1 MRLLVVCLLLAMQ
14 FSTAQN
20 SVLFGRVSTAE
31 LRETKDSV
39 FGDIAAKVIYKRFKL
54 DYGSNVEI
62 HERIKIYNKEGL
74 EYSNWEILYDD
85 ISNLQAYT
93 YNLENGVIEKTHV
106 TKESIFKE
114 NLYGDYEVT
123 KITFPNVKE
132 GAVIEL
138 KYTINIG
145 RWSSVAI
152 QKQIPIKSFRLVIQN
167 AQKWMDFKQNP
178 NFPLE
183 LVQEEND
190 NDNLVVFTGK
200 DIPAIKSAPY
210 VNNLDNYKGKLYIRV
225 RNEKDEENWG
235 KLTNELNRAFWFGRR
250 FNSKPFLKKE
260 VEKII
265 EDRTDSLDMAKD
277 LFAYVKDRM
286 EYNNGYGL
294 GSYDLKDLYK
304 AKKGD
309 KSDINMLLTYI
320 LRWAGFKAD
329 PMIVACK
336 HKGEVLFAEM
346 RSYNATLSALQIGEQ
361 FYLLDASET
370 YGKFGQ
376 IPIDL
381 MNGYGLIVRKD
392 GTSISYPTISTQ
404 LSVSRSSLSVE
415 LDIENN
421 VVKGSVMNQFTDYLA
436 WSYRDTSEDEEA
448 ETISEAL
455 EEGYDLL
462 AIENFTEKDIEDPNK
477 PVVISYDFSYEN
489 AIEEINGD
497 VYVAP
502 FLFLGQTENDFTEE
516 ERRYPVDIEYPY
528 LENYS
533 INFTIPEGY
542 KVVSLPKGKRISIE
556 DEVGSLVYICS
567 ASDTNIQVGLT
578 VKLNYAMIPV
588 EYYGALQSLFSEYV
602 EISKSKIVLTKL

>member
-1 MRLLVVCLLLAMQ
+1 MRVVVACLLFAMQ
-14 FSTAQN
+14 LSTAQD
-20 SVLFGRVSTAE
+20 SVMFGRVSTAE

-39 FGDIAAKVIYKRFKL
+39 FGDIAAKVIYKQFKL

-85 ISNLQAYT
+85 ISHLQAYT

-132 GAVIEL
+132 GSVIEL
-138 KYTINIG
+138 KYIINIG
-145 RWSSVAI
+145 RWSSVSI
-152 QKQIPIKSFRLVIQN
+152 QKQIPIKNFRLVIQN
-167 AQKWMDFKQNP
+167 AQTWMDFKQNP

-183 LVQEEND
+183 LVEEENE
-190 NDNLVVFTGK
+190 NKRLVVFTGK

-210 VNNLDNYKGKLYIRV
+210 VNNLDNYKGKLYIRF
-225 RNEKDEENWG
+225 RNEKEEEKWG
-235 KLTNELNRAFWFGRR
+235 KLTNELNGAFWFGRR

-260 VEKII
+260 VEKLI
-265 EDRTDSLDMAKD
+265 ENRTDSLEMAKD
-277 LFAYVKDRM
+277 IFSYVKDRM
-286 EYNNGYGL
+286 EYINGYGL
-294 GSYDLKDLYK
+294 GSYNLKDVYK

-329 PMIVACK
+329 PMVVACK
-336 HKGEVLFAEM
+336 HKGEVLFAEV
-346 RSYNATLSALQIGEQ
+346 RSYNATLSAVQIGNQ
-361 FYLLDASET
+361 FYLLDASEK
-370 YGKFGQ
+370 YGKFGL
-376 IPIDL
+376 IPVDL

-392 GTSISYPTISTQ
+392 GTSVSYPTISSQ
-404 LSVSRSSLSVE
+404 LSVSRSRLDVE
-415 LDIENN
+415 LDVNNN
-421 VVKGSVMNQFTDYLA
+421 VVTGSVMNQFTDHLA
-436 WSYRDTSEDEEA
+436 WSYRNTAEDEESK
-448 ETISEAL
+448 TISEAL
-455 EEGYDLL
+455 ETGYDLL
-462 AIENFTEKDIEDPNK
+462 AIDNFTEKDIEDPNK

-497 VYVAP
+497 LYVAP

-516 ERRYPVDIEYPY
+516 ERRYPLDLEYPY

-533 INFTIPEGY
+533 INFSIPEGY
-542 KVVSLPKGKRISIE
+542 EVTSLPAGKRISIE

-567 ASDTNIQVGLT
+567 ASESNIQVGLT
-578 VKLNYAMIPV
+578 VKLNYGMIPA

-602 EISKSKIVLTKL
+602 EISKSKIVLTKI